1 MRWKPKELN
10 KVEGRDHMKVGKQM
24 TDIVRKPRD
33 VGELTKVS
41 MFLTTVVLCVALIIM
56 SVGIRNHYVKELEV
70 NARNL
75 ALGYSHS
82 LRKTVEASEI
92 VQGLVQEKLLYATG
106 IIATMEEDVTSEDLT
121 QIANTID
128 VEEIDIYDEWGRIIY
143 SNIPGYIGWKAPMG
157 HPVQNFIASGKT
169 FHVDPLRENTL
180 SGHLV
185 LYGYERLGDGRT
197 VQVGISAQEV
207 EKLIAGFELNLML
220 EAMLEHSE
228 VGYVLYIDEERV
240 VLGSN
245 TGEGIG
251 EMLPV
256 KEEKDLFEAL
266 GIGELQLIP
275 QESYYEVEEP
285 VYLDEVLMGHL
296 VLGIHLEETRDAI
309 KDLNGVLTVV
319 LVMIYLVG
327 ILMMYMLHYK
337 NTKLFSLA
345 YEDDLTGLP
354 NQKYLQR
361 ELRWLLKEQKR
372 PKLAL
377 ILVHVP
383 RFSKITMSKGYE
395 QGENILREIAGHLK
409 AMEKESVTFF
419 RHSDEKFILMVKDYG
434 EKKELVYIM
443 EELSAIAP
451 VLEGSWSEKRYS
463 ALRFGALEVSEKY
476 TEESEVLKDVLIAVN
491 HVKESSVVP
500 YIFFDQVMEEKLRK
514 ETLIEGALK
523 EALEHTDH
531 EVLSLH
537 YQPLIHGKTEEV
549 VGLEALARMHSP
561 QYGPIPPL
569 VFIEIAEKNGLM
581 MQLGEVLLRKA
592 AAFGK
597 RLELLGTPLRISVN
611 ISGMQLIQDDFME
624 VVKRVLK
631 ETGIP
636 PKFLEFEITES
647 VFLGNYEVVNS
658 KLMEL
663 KALGIV
669 LSIDD
674 FGTGYSSF
682 ARLKELHVD
691 GVKIDRYFVS
701 RISTLPEDQ
710 LISSDI
716 IRMVHKYGLFV
727 VAEGVENVVEK
738 EYLQKEHCDVLQGY
752 YFSKPLK
759 EQDIVLFLNN
769 NKPSREGFD
778 EEEV

>member
-56 SVGIRNHYVKELEV
+56 SVGIRNHYVRELEV

-106 IIATMEEDVTSEDLT
+106 IIATMEE
-121 QIANTID
+121 
-128 VEEIDIYDEWGRIIY
+128 
-143 SNIPGYIGWKAPMG
+143 
-157 HPVQNFIASGKT
+157 
-169 FHVDPLRENTL
+169 
-180 SGHLV
+180 
-185 LYGYERLGDGRT
+185 
-197 VQVGISAQEV
+197 
-207 EKLIAGFELNLML
+207 
-220 EAMLEHSE
+220 
-228 VGYVLYIDEERV
+228 
-240 VLGSN
+240 
-245 TGEGIG
+245 
-251 EMLPV
+251 
-256 KEEKDLFEAL
+256 
-266 GIGELQLIP
+266 
-275 QESYYEVEEP
+275 
-285 VYLDEVLMGHL
+285 
-296 VLGIHLEETRDAI
+296 
-309 KDLNGVLTVV
+309 
-319 LVMIYLVG
+319 
-327 ILMMYMLHYK
+327 
-337 NTKLFSLA
+337 
-345 YEDDLTGLP
+345 
-354 NQKYLQR
+354 
-361 ELRWLLKEQKR
+361 
-372 PKLAL
+372 
-377 ILVHVP
+377 
-383 RFSKITMSKGYE
+383 
-395 QGENILREIAGHLK
+395 
-409 AMEKESVTFF
+409 
-419 RHSDEKFILMVKDYG
+419 
-434 EKKELVYIM
+434 
-443 EELSAIAP
+443 LSAIAP

-463 ALRFGALEVSEKY
+463 ALRFGALEVTEKY
-476 TEESEVLKDVLIAVN
+476 QEESAVLKDVLIAVN

-549 VGLEALARMHSP
+549 VGLEALARMDSP

-636 PKFLEFEITES
+636 PKLLEFEITES
-647 VFLGNYEVVNS
+647 VFLGNYEVINS